1 MTGSAYQKAGS
12 VKAVL
17 HRLPEKDWKIKS
29 ATISQ
34 YGDGTYYISIL
45 FEYEDFPVSPAPV
58 TEEQVVGLDYKSAGL
73 YMNSNGKC
81 QNMPGY
87 FRMAQKGTGKKAA
100 ETAP

>member
-1 MTGSAYQKAGS
+1 M
-12 VKAVL
+12 L

-73 YMNSNGKC
+73 YMNSNGNKLKILSGIEHVENNHPIINPR
-81 QNMPGY
+81 QISQFGI
-87 FRMAQKGTGKKAA
+87 FR
-100 ETAP
+100 